1 MGNEF
6 ISMAVI
12 ALIAIGAP
20 LLASLIPKKPIPE
33 VVFLIFIGAILGPNM
48 VGMIEVDH
56 SITVISELG
65 LGFLFLLAGFE
76 IDPKS
81 LTSQRGKTAFGT
93 WFVSFAVAALLVT
106 FLPVF
111 AKHEG
116 RSALVIAMTAT
127 ALGTLLPILKERD
140 ISDSSVG
147 KSVIAHGTFG
157 ELLPILA
164 MAILLSVRSTWET
177 ILILVIFAV
186 IAVATALFPKVA
198 SNFGHKMAEFLSK
211 NAETTSQTMVRATV
225 ALLVCLVTIAS
236 VFQLDIVLGAFAAGF
251 ILRFLLNGEDESFI
265 KKLDGVAYG
274 FFVPFFFVVSGAN
287 INLPSVLEDPVLL
300 VAFVV
305 ALLLARAIPVFFST
319 YVPKEDRENMRMVD
333 RINIALYA
341 TTSLPIIVA
350 VTNLAVSADIMS
362 EVTSS
367 VLVTAGAVTVLLMPV
382 LTFLLTSIASS
393 HPLDAAQEITSNP
406 DSAFEIIK
414 EHMDMVRESRLEER
428 ELRRKVMKNIE
439 KAKAET
445 PETLLARSERLRK
458 YMHLRDVFLANFS
471 LARSKVLQGKSAF
484 GVNSWPEL
492 KEYGEHEWNE
502 MLKLV
507 EDYPDSAAVEHG
519 KLRWKRVIEF
529 GDRLY
534 QRKLDKN
541 KQD

>member
-6 ISMAVI
+6 VSMAVI
-12 ALIAIGAP
+12 ALVSIGAP

-48 VGMIEVDH
+48 IGFIEINH
-56 SITVISELG
+56 SISLISELG

-81 LTSQRGKTAFGT
+81 LTSERGKTAFGT
-93 WFVSFAVAALLVT
+93 WFVSFALAALIVS
-106 FLPVF
+106 FVPIF
-111 AKHEG
+111 AGHDG
-116 RSALVIAMTAT
+116 RSALIIAMTAT
-127 ALGTLLPILKERD
+127 ALGTLIPILKERN
-140 ISDSSVG
+140 ISDTAVG
-147 KSVIAHGTFG
+147 QSVIAHGTFG

-177 ILILVIFAV
+177 ILILLVFAA
-186 IAVATALFPKVA
+186 IAIMTAVFPKLA

-211 NAETTSQTMVRATV
+211 NAETTSQTMIRATV

-251 ILRFLLNGEDESFI
+251 ILRFLLSDEDENYV
-265 KKLDGVAYG
+265 KKLDGVAFG

-287 INLPSVLEDPVLL
+287 INLPSVMQDPALL
-300 VAFVV
+300 VAFVL
-305 ALLLARAIPVFFST
+305 ALLVARAIPVFIST
-319 YVPKEDRENMRMVD
+319 FIPKEDRNSMSAVD

-350 VTNLAVSADIMS
+350 VTNLAVSAELMS

-393 HPLDAAQEITSNP
+393 RPLGAAQEIANSP
-406 DSAFEIIK
+406 ESAMEIFK
-414 EHMDMVRESRLEER
+414 EHFDMVRESRLEQR
-428 ELRRKVMKNIE
+428 ELERKILKNIE
-439 KAKAET
+439 QAKNDSPHINVE
-445 PETLLARSERLRK
+445 RVERLRK
-458 YMHLRDVFLANFS
+458 YMHLRDVFLANFAI
-471 LARSKVLQGKSAF
+471 ARSKVIQGKPALGCS
-484 GVNSWPEL
+484 NWPEL
-492 KEYGEHEWNE
+492 KEYGQHEWSE

-507 EDYPDSAAVEHG
+507 EDFPDSALVKRG
-519 KLRWKRVIEF
+519 QTRWERIVEF

-534 QRKLDKN
+534 DRKQQKLK
-541 KQD
+541 

>member
-6 ISMAVI
+6 VSMAVI
-12 ALIAIGAP
+12 ALVSIGAP

-48 VGMIEVDH
+48 MGFIEINH
-56 SITVISELG
+56 SINLISELG

-81 LTSQRGKTAFGT
+81 LTSERGKTAFGT
-93 WFVSFAVAALLVT
+93 WFVSFALAALIVS
-106 FLPVF
+106 FVPIF
-111 AKHEG
+111 AGHDG
-116 RSALVIAMTAT
+116 RSALIIAMTAT
-127 ALGTLLPILKERD
+127 ALGTLIPILKERN
-140 ISDSSVG
+140 ISDTAVG
-147 KSVIAHGTFG
+147 QSVIAHGTFG

-177 ILILVIFAV
+177 ILILLVFAA
-186 IAVATALFPKVA
+186 IAIMTAVFPKLA

-211 NAETTSQTMVRATV
+211 NAETTSQTMIRATV

-251 ILRFLLNGEDESFI
+251 ILRFLLSDEDENYV
-265 KKLDGVAYG
+265 KKLDGVAFG

-287 INLPSVLEDPVLL
+287 INLPSVMQDPALL
-300 VAFVV
+300 VAFVL
-305 ALLLARAIPVFFST
+305 ALLVARAIPVFIST
-319 YVPKEDRENMRMVD
+319 FIPKEDRNSMSAVD

-350 VTNLAVSADIMS
+350 VTNLAVSAELMS

-393 HPLDAAQEITSNP
+393 RPLGAAQEIANSP
-406 DSAFEIIK
+406 ESAMEIFK
-414 EHMDMVRESRLEER
+414 EHFDMVRESRLEQR
-428 ELRRKVMKNIE
+428 ELERKILKNIE
-439 KAKAET
+439 QAKNDSPHINVE
-445 PETLLARSERLRK
+445 RVERLRK
-458 YMHLRDVFLANFS
+458 YMHLRDVFLANFAI
-471 LARSKVLQGKSAF
+471 ARSKVIQGKPALGCS
-484 GVNSWPEL
+484 NWPEL
-492 KEYGEHEWNE
+492 KEYGQHEWSE

-507 EDYPDSAAVEHG
+507 EDFPDSALVKRG
-519 KLRWKRVIEF
+519 QTRWERIVEF

-534 QRKLDKN
+534 DRKQQKLK
-541 KQD
+541 